1 MAPEDGYE
9 ITELIRLTKMTRAT
23 LYRRL
28 REHAR
33 QGHAIQ
39 VSRGRWRGLTTG
51 EPSP

>member
-28 REHAR
+28 RE
-33 QGHAIQ
+33 
-39 VSRGRWRGLTTG
+39 SL
-51 EPSP
+51 